1 MAKEYEQCPYMVKM
15 YEVPIC
21 SLNSCPCEKISN
33 GVCERI
39 YETIMPQGGAGVVGE
54 EDTDE
59 CI

>member
-1 MAKEYEQCPYMVKM
+1 MTKEYEQCPYAVMVFG
-15 YEVPIC
+15 VPIC
-21 SLNSCPCEKISN
+21 GLNCCPCER
-33 GVCERI
+33 VDDRLCERI